1 MVNFYINPEQNF
13 FAKYLYLAEKNNFC
27 MELDV
32 GLLKS
37 NLISLKSKSFGV
49 HGSNKLSFNGLI
61 KELDFLSRLDI
72 SYVVYHDD
80 FFKQIKNSL
89 KLLKDYDFTILLEN
103 YAIKDHNEFNEL
115 YLDLKGKLK
124 GLKKCIDT
132 GHVNMSHDK
141 NLENWID
148 KDVEVIHLNNN
159 FGQDTHNSIYNG
171 EINFREANNILK
183 KGKYISLEV
192 NKSYGTYL
200 KNIEYMIKFGLVPFD
215 TVDVALNHPIIQ
227 EKFIREVRSLL
238 KKIFKDNLFCS
249 FIYGS
254 FVRKKM
260 NLKSDIDLMIILKSK
275 TAEISSFH
283 NDYIKLC
290 AGYNVRLDPKYP
302 FEIFLKNDVDEYL
315 SQDNLGADYKN
326 IEDVQEL
333 FFAFI
338 DDNIFVKGE
347 KRNYLK
353 YRKEIVKKLL
363 GANKI
368 GNEAHNKLALKEIVK
383 KYVLSQRQHI

>member
-1 MVNFYINPEQNF
+1 
-13 FAKYLYLAEKNNFC
+13 
-27 MELDV
+27 MELDI

-37 NLISLKSKSFGV
+37 NLVSLKSKLIGV
-49 HGSNKLSFNGLI
+49 HGSNKLSFNRLI
-61 KELDFLSRLDI
+61 KELDFLSGLDI

-80 FFKQIKNSL
+80 FFRQIRNSL

-103 YAIKDHNEFNEL
+103 YTIKDHNEFNEL
-115 YLDLKGKLK
+115 YLDLKKELR
-124 GLKKCIDT
+124 GLKKCVDT

-171 EINFREANNILK
+171 EIDFREVNNILK
-183 KGKYISLEV
+183 KGRCISLEV

-215 TVDVALNHPIIQ
+215 NVDVALNHPIMQ

-238 KKIFKDNLFCS
+238 KKVFKDNLFCS

-260 NLKSDIDLMIILKSK
+260 NMESDIDLMIILKSK
-275 TAEISSFH
+275 TAKISFFH
-283 NDYIKLC
+283 NDYVKLC
-290 AGYNVRLDPKYP
+290 ADYNVRLDQKYP
-302 FEIFLKNDVDEYL
+302 FEVFLKNDVNEYL
-315 SQDNLGADYKN
+315 SPDNIEIDYKN
-326 IEDVQEL
+326 IDDVQEL
-333 FFAFI
+333 FFAFL
-338 DDNIFVKGE
+338 DNNIFVKGK

-353 YRKEIVKKLL
+353 YRKEITQKLL

-368 GNEAHNKLALKEIVK
+368 GNEAYNKSELKEIVK
-383 KYVLSQRQHI
+383 KYVLSQQQHI